1 MITGNE
7 NHGVLLIGHGTCNP
21 QGIAQFYDLCRT
33 VTLRLYPVPVEPA
46 FLELQQ
52 PNIEQ
57 SAARLIERGVRRLT
71 VMPLLLFA
79 AGHAK
84 RDIPSAIQEA
94 IKQSGVPCKEVLQA
108 APLGLHPAL
117 IELSRLHAE
126 QALRDKLPLPPE
138 DCCLLMV
145 GRGSGEES
153 AIAEMYEFAR
163 LRHMA
168 GGGIDTEVAFVAMA
182 RPLLRETLR
191 RLAASE
197 FRRVLVQPH
206 LLFQGEIADS
216 IREQVAKLALKR
228 PNQEWIVATLLADPL
243 VRSDQATE
251 VLAKVILDRLN
262 EAGIRVVAIGD
273 DD

>member
-1 MITGNE
+1 MTGNE
-7 NHGVLLIGHGTCNP
+7 HHGVLLIGHGTRD
-21 QGIAQFYDLCRT
+21 QGGIAQFHDLCGCVAR
-33 VTLRLYPVPVEPA
+33 RLDPVPVEQA

-52 PNIEQ
+52 PDIGQ
-57 SAARLIERGVRRLT
+57 AITRLIERGVRRLT

-84 RDIPSAIQEA
+84 RDIPAAIQAA
-94 IKQSGVPCKEVLQA
+94 IERSGVREMEVLQA
-108 APLGLHPAL
+108 AHFGLHPAL
-117 IELSRLHAE
+117 VELSRLRGE

-138 DCCLLMV
+138 ECCLLIV

-163 LRHMA
+163 LRQMA

-182 RPLLRETLR
+182 HPLLRETLR

-197 FRRVLVQPH
+197 FRWVLVQPH

-216 IREQVAKLALKR
+216 IREQVAKLAAEHSKL
-228 PNQEWIVATLLADPL
+228 EWIVTSLLADPPGQNG
-243 VRSDQATE
+243 RGSE
-251 VLAKVILDRLN
+251 ILANVILDRLN
-262 EAGIRVVAIGD
+262 EAGIRVVAFRD